1 MSDDAVR
8 SHIES
13 RFDQAVQS
21 LKAFCRFPSVSA
33 QSRHASDSRACAEW
47 LAARLEAAGLTA
59 TIEPLGRPAVLAA
72 APARA
77 DRPTL
82 LVYGHYDVQPP
93 DPLDLWTTDP
103 FEPTVADG
111 NLIARGASDDKG
123 PLFAWIAAIEA
134 LRAAGEDLPVNI
146 KCLFE
151 GEEEIGS
158 PSLGPF
164 IAANTE
170 RLACDAIA
178 IADGAFYA
186 DDTPSLTYGLRGL
199 TYLEVKATG
208 PDHDLHS
215 GLCGGLAP
223 NPLNALAAMI
233 ASLHDAGGRVAVK
246 GFYDDVRPPGEEE
259 RAIWSRLAFDAD
271 AWRAEIGASAL
282 AGPSDVPPLERL
294 WALPTLDCHGLWGGY
309 TGEGCKT
316 VIPAWAKAKL
326 SCRLVCDQRAE
337 VVAKQLEAHL
347 RQHCPAGIRLEITSL
362 TAQDPWLAD
371 LDTPAVEAARGAIGE
386 AFEAPCALVRCG
398 ASIPVAI
405 HFYRQLGVDPLIMGV
420 SLPGDRVHSPNEK
433 FGLDQFRRAIHASAA
448 LMDRL
453 GRLSIR
459 KNRT

>member
-8 SHIES
+8 SCVAQ
-13 RFDQAVQS
+13 RFDQYVES
-21 LKAFCRFPSVSA
+21 LKAFCRFPSISA
-33 QSRHASDSRACAEW
+33 QSVHAPDSRACAEW
-47 LAARLEAAGLTA
+47 LAARLEAAGLDV
-59 TIEPLGRPAVLAA
+59 TIEPLGRPAVVAA
-72 APARA
+72 GPVQPN
-77 DRPTL
+77 RPTL

-93 DPLDLWTTDP
+93 DPLELWTTDP
-103 FEPTVADG
+103 FEPAVADG
-111 NLIARGASDDKG
+111 NLVARGASDDKG

-134 LRAAGEDLPVNI
+134 VRAAGARLPVNV

-158 PSLGPF
+158 PSLGAF
-164 IAANTE
+164 IAAHTE

-186 DDTPSLTYGLRGL
+186 DDTPSLTYALRGL
-199 TYLEVKATG
+199 TYLEVTASG

-233 ASLHDAGGRVAVK
+233 ASLHGPDGRVAVE
-246 GFYDDVRPPGEEE
+246 GFYDNVRPPTDAE
-259 RAIWSRLAFDAD
+259 RALWKRLAFDAD
-271 AWRAEIGASAL
+271 VWRADIGASAL
-282 AGPSDVPPLERL
+282 AGAADVPPLERL
-294 WALPTLDCHGLWGGY
+294 WAQPALDCHGLWGGY

-337 VVAKQLEAHL
+337 VVAAQVEAHL
-347 RQHCPAGIRLEITSL
+347 RRHCPAGIGLEVAVL
-362 TAQDPWLAD
+362 TAQDPWLAN
-371 LDTPAVEAARGAIGE
+371 LDAPAVEAARAAVAE

-405 HFYRQLGVDPLIMGV
+405 HFHRQLGVDPLIMGL
-420 SLPGDRVHSPNEK
+420 SLPSDRAHSPNEK
-433 FGLDQFRRAIHASAA
+433 FGLDQFRRAIHASVS
-448 LMDRL
+448 LMRRL
-453 GRLSIR
+453 GDRR
-459 KNRT
+459 